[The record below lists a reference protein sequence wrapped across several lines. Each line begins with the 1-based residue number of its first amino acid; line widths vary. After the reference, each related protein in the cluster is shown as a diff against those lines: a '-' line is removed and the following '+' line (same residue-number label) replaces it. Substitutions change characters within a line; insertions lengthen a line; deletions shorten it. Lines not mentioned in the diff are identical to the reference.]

1 MWTRALALAGLTAVA
16 VLINLNAPTL
26 FFDLQLMLGT
36 AVAVLALLL
45 FGWQGLLVGAAALAV
60 TVWRWGHPVALLIGL
75 AQLVWLRWFLDRRNG
90 GRSRQEDRLVL
101 AAIAYGLVVG
111 VPASTL
117 LLSQLP
123 GVEPA
128 RAFALGL
135 LDGVLA
141 VLCTAMGLA
150 AYLLWQLWHR
160 RPRSGG
166 VSLRSLIVA
175 LVVLAVS
182 LPWMVGLVSL
192 SGHLKTTVLKNE
204 RQRLHMMAA
213 LVTLQVM
220 NAEQKPGIA
229 LPDGLGARWRTPD
242 GGQENSD
249 PELFARLEG
258 DLVPDSRDRLGLG
271 GLELLVPRQATAPL
285 TALRPSYWLVQ
296 SGPTTVVSPAWPLI
310 NTLNTELMLPRIRWL
325 GITVL
330 VAVAL
335 AELLARVVDHQL
347 GRMLRPLQKEVA
359 AGQATELAP
368 SVITELQDLVVVVNE
383 RARQAQELSLS
394 LQRTRDQLAHTA
406 LAITEAIP
414 VGTYTTLRR
423 PGETQARFSFL
434 SDRFLEICGLE
445 RHHLLGAEVIQAFRH
460 LLPEDRAGFVRLEQ
474 EASSQKRPFKGQC
487 RMLVNGVV
495 RWLRAESVPRDLP
508 DGSTLWEGVLTDVTE
523 EVETRQRLEAQQQQ
537 LRRILDFLPVAIGIN
552 RLEPPQE
559 IVFMSRQF
567 TETFGYRP
575 EDLPTVEAFRAL
587 AYDGPDDQVDVW
599 DEWGRGVELLASGG
613 EMPLLEINVR
623 RKDRSCCDVVLRATR
638 LDDLMLCTFVD
649 VTERKRAAAAQEW
662 ALKREA
668 DLKERQRREL
678 EAKLH
683 TSLTAAAVAHE
694 INQPLSA
701 LLINTQMLQ
710 AQVEQLPE
718 GDLQTALR
726 PLLEQ
731 QLRES
736 ERIVETIERMRM
748 LLRNVRTDQQP
759 IDLCEVMESARLVLA
774 GLLASQG
781 VTLEQ
786 SGLNQPRWLLGD
798 GAQLQ
803 IAVANLVRNAVEAL
817 EQAGVKRPLVRLSL
831 ERRPDADGRE
841 WLELRIADNGS
852 GFSEHQRDQLLLAST
867 KAGGS
872 GIGLFVAS
880 TAVENH
886 GGQLELGR
894 SQDLGGAE
902 VLVRLPALAGP
913 HP

>member
-45 FGWQGLLVGAAALAV
+45 FGWTGLVVGAAALAV

-75 AQLVWLRWFLDRRNG
+75 AQLVWLGWFLDRRNG

-101 AAIAYGLVVG
+101 AAIAYGLLVG

-117 LLSQLP
+117 LLSQLL

-135 LDGVLA
+135 LDGVVA

-150 AYLLWQLWHR
+150 AYLLWQLWHGR
-160 RPRSGG
+160 HRPGG

-175 LVVLAVS
+175 WVVLAVS

-192 SGHLKTTVLKNE
+192 SGHLKTTVLKHE
-204 RQRLHMMAA
+204 RQRLQMMAA

-220 NAEQKPGIA
+220 NAEQKPGIG

-249 PELFARLEG
+249 PALFARLEG
-258 DLVPDSRDRLGLG
+258 DFVPDSRDRVGLA

-285 TALRPSYWLVQ
+285 PALRQSYWLVQ
-296 SGPTTVVSPAWPLI
+296 SGPTTVVKPAWPLI

-347 GRMLRPLQKEVA
+347 GRMLRPLQKEVE

-368 SVITELQDLVVVVNE
+368 SVITELQEVVVVVNE

-394 LQRTRDQLAHTA
+394 LQRARDQLAHTC
-406 LAITEAIP
+406 LAITESIP

-423 PGETQARFSFL
+423 PGETQARFAFL

-445 RHHLLGAEVIQAFRH
+445 RNHLLGAEVIQAFRH
-460 LLPEDRAGFVRLEQ
+460 LLPEDQASFVRLEQ
-474 EASSQKRPFKGQC
+474 EASSQKRPFKGEG
-487 RMLVNGVV
+487 RMLVNGMV

-523 EVETRQRLEAQQQQ
+523 EVKTRQRLEAQQQQ

-559 IVFMSRQF
+559 IVFQNRRFQ
-567 TETFGYRP
+567 EIFGYSLEEIP
-575 EDLPTVEAFRAL
+575 NVEVWREL
-587 AYDGPDDQVDVW
+587 AYDDPEYRDAVAS
-599 DEWGRGVELLASGG
+599 EWEEGVQALASGG
-613 EMPLLEINVR
+613 TLPPLEVR
-623 RKDRSCCDVVLRATR
+623 LLSRDRSRHDVIIAATR
-638 LDDLMLCTFVD
+638 LDELMLVTFLD
-649 VTERKRAAAAQEW
+649 VTESKQASAALEE
-662 ALKREA
+662 ALRREST
-668 DLKERQRREL
+668 LKDRQRREL

-710 AQVEQLPE
+710 AQVEQLPAGE
-718 GDLQTALR
+718 LQTALR

-759 IDLCEVMESARLVLA
+759 IDLCEVVESARLVLA

-786 SGLNQPRWLLGD
+786 SGLDQPHWLLGD

-872 GIGLFVAS
+872 GIGLFVAT

-886 GGQLELGR
+886 GGQLQLGR
-894 SQDLGGAE
+894 SPDLGGAE

-913 HP
+913 QP